1 MRSQN
6 VRCCKSEAG
15 SDFVEVKNEPK
26 QKMIK
31 D

>member
-1 MRSQN
+1 MQDA
-6 VRCCKSEAG
+6 RCCKSEAG

>member
-6 VRCCKSEAG
+6 ARCCKSEAG

-26 QKMIK
+26 QKN

>member
-1 MRSQN
+1 MQDARF
-6 VRCCKSEAG
+6 CKSKAG
-15 SDFVEVKNEPK
+15 RDFVEVKNEAK